1 MAKKKAAGGS
11 NIPEWLV
18 TFADLMSILVA
29 FFVLL
34 ISFSVQDDE
43 KLQVV
48 AGSVREAFGIRDE
61 SRKAGMIEIEG
72 APVRDFARQVEVE
85 PRPEDTDY
93 ADERNDDARQQG
105 PEANT
110 HDFELSDVTE
120 MRQFASTA
128 ASLRQAWDEMPEIA
142 DATDQILMEETPEG
156 LNIQLLD
163 QEGRSMF
170 EPGQA
175 YLRAR
180 TRRILEGMAP
190 ILRGLPNR
198 IEIAGHTDSSRLYDR
213 PGFTQ
218 WELSAARANAARAVL
233 AENGLSHDRF
243 FSVVGKADTEPLFP
257 DNTTLA
263 ANRRISILIM
273 AEAPPIALTHSP

>member
-43 KLQVV
+43 QLQVV

-72 APVRDFARQVEVE
+72 APVRNFARQVEVDS
-85 PRPEDTDY
+85 RPEDTDY
-93 ADERNDDARQQG
+93 ADVRNDEARQQG

-110 HDFELSDVTE
+110 HDFELSEVTE

-128 ASLRQAWDEMPEIA
+128 ASLRQAWGEMPDVA

-170 EPGQA
+170 EPGQVS
-175 YLRAR
+175 LRAR

-190 ILRGLPNR
+190 VLRALPNR

-273 AEAPPIALTHSP
+273 TEAPPIALTHRP

>member
-34 ISFSVQDDE
+34 ISFSIQDDE
-43 KLQVV
+43 KMQVV
-48 AGSVREAFGIRDE
+48 AGSVREAFGVRDE

-72 APVRDFARQVEVE
+72 APVRRFARQVEAE
-85 PRPEDTDY
+85 ERPEDTDF
-93 ADERNDDARQQG
+93 DTERNDEARQQG

-110 HDFELSDVTE
+110 HDFELAEVTE

-128 ASLRQAWDEMPEIA
+128 ASLRQAWSEMPEIIN
-142 DATDQILMEETPEG
+142 ATDQILMEETPDG

-170 EPGQA
+170 EPGQVH
-175 YLRAR
+175 LRSV
-180 TRRILEGMAP
+180 TRRILEAMAP
-190 ILRGLPNR
+190 TLRRLPNR
-198 IEIAGHTDSSRLYDR
+198 LKISGHTDSSRLYDR

-218 WELSAARANAARAVL
+218 WELSAARANSARAVL
-233 AENGLSHDRF
+233 AENGLNHDRF

-273 AEAPPIALTHSP
+273 SEAPPIPLTHRP

>member
-1 MAKKKAAGGS
+1 MAKQKAKGGAD
-11 NIPEWLV
+11 IPEWLV
-18 TFADLMSILVA
+18 TFADLMSILVC

-34 ISFSVQDDE
+34 ISFSIQDKE

-48 AGSVREAFGIRDE
+48 AGSVREAFGVREE
-61 SRKAGMIEIEG
+61 SRKAGLIEIEG
-72 APVRDFARQVEVE
+72 APVREYARQVESE

-93 ADERNDDARQQG
+93 ADVHHDEARQQG

-128 ASLRQAWDEMPEIA
+128 ASLRQAWKEMPEIQ
-142 DATDQILMEETPEG
+142 DAADQILMEETEDG

-170 EPGQA
+170 EPGRSN
-175 YLRAR
+175 LRER
-180 TRRILEGMAP
+180 TRKILSAMAP
-190 ILRGLPNR
+190 TLRSLPNR
-198 IEIAGHTDSSRLYDR
+198 IQITGHTDSSRLYDR

-218 WELSAARANAARAVL
+218 WELSAARANAARTIF
-233 AENGLSHDRF
+233 AENGIDHHRF
-243 FSVVGKADTEPLFP
+243 HSVLGKADTEPLFP

-273 AEAPPIALTHSP
+273 SEAPPIPLSHQP